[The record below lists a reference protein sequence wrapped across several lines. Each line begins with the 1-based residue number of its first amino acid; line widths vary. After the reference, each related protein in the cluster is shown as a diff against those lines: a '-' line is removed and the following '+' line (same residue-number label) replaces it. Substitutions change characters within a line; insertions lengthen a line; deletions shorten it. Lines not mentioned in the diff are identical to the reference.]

1 MRSHTWL
8 SLLFGAVLLFSASLV
23 SAQASWQSLGLEDR
37 SINCILADDT
47 TAILAGTDS
56 GMSVYWNNRWYDFS
70 LKLPVT
76 SIVRFSSS
84 IIFIGAGNGS
94 KSDAVYIGY
103 KIILGPP
110 FYALRLQQYFI
121 EPTAMVINNSLAIP
135 RLYVGGRNVVSV
147 GMIGN
152 VSGSDTLYPLAP
164 LKIPLYAFGLTTP
177 YCAGLELFNGTL
189 YAGGHDKSTM
199 MGRPGNLLM
208 LSTDTLLIVRRLDV
222 TALAQGTFMEAGPL
236 ELVTGTRDSGV
247 IYYSP
252 SAFIPWITVPSPNKE
267 AVNDLL
273 TVPGMMFSDML
284 VAAVA
289 SGVYTSGGHSTTW
302 TEVGDLQVSP
312 NCCAVRGR
320 ASGSMEGVLMA
331 GTTKGIYIYRNPSTG
346 IAARFIP
353 QADIDIKTK
362 PVTCTDGKVRL
373 SFPGL
378 TGRLVGIAVYDES
391 GRLYRHLSTSQSTV
405 SFSLPAKGIYYYT
418 CSDGNAIAIAGKIIY
433 VK

>member
-1 MRSHTWL
+1 MRSHSRL
-8 SLLFGAVLLFSASLV
+8 SLLCGAVLLFSFPGAF
-23 SAQASWQSLGLEDR
+23 AQASWQSLGLEDR

-56 GMSVYWNNRWYDFS
+56 GMSVYWNSRWYNFS
-70 LKLPVT
+70 LTLPVT
-76 SIVRFSSS
+76 SIARFSGNV
-84 IIFIGAGNGS
+84 IFVGAGNGG

-110 FYALRLQQYFI
+110 FYALRFQQYFI
-121 EPTAMVINNSLAIP
+121 EPTAIVINNTLAIP

-147 GMIGN
+147 GMIESA
-152 VSGSDTLYPLAP
+152 SGSDTLYPLGP
-164 LKIPLYAFGLTTP
+164 LKIPPYAFGLTTP
-177 YCAGLELFNGTL
+177 YCAGLEFFNGTL
-189 YAGGHDKSTM
+189 YAGGYDTSTM

-208 LSTDTLLIVRRLDV
+208 LSGDTLLIVRRLNV
-222 TALAQGTFMEAGPL
+222 TALVQGTFMETGPL

-273 TVPGMMFSDML
+273 AVPGMMFSDML

-302 TEVGDLQVSP
+302 TELGDVPASP

-331 GTTKGIYIYRNPSTG
+331 GTSKGVYLY
-346 IAARFIP
+346 
-353 QADIDIKTK
+353 TK
-362 PVTCTDGKVRL
+362 PSGIRNRVTAEITLDNRCPLVARNGEIML
-373 SFPGL
+373 SLPVNH
-378 TGRLVGIAVYDES
+378 GRPAEVSIFTVS
-391 GRLYRHLSTSQSTV
+391 GRECMRITSSQPAV
-405 SFSLPAKGIYYYT
+405 FLRLPAVGTFFYRCRSNQIESSGILFN
-418 CSDGNAIAIAGKIIY
+418 CN
-433 VK
+433 